1 VGGQLSAPSAA
12 CASGKRHVW
21 LQVQDLESRNGA
33 CLPMACKAE
42 RWLSRSWLR
51 PAGFGLGGRHHRS
64 LANKRLPWS
73 TFKVRSRRAPCSGSR
88 QCPVL
93 GQTFVRTTG
102 VRVPSS
108 PNESARLVWCGWPAT
123 GCGRGCPLSLQG
135 LQGPPNGTLVPLSR
149 SAPSHQTPMR
159 PIVHCVQNRR
169 RANAPGLLRRH
180 LGHHRRADAAITPEA
195 CRPSP
200 WEWQESFAYHQL
212 RHQAFELAFD
222 SANKLLNSLP

>member
-1 VGGQLSAPSAA
+1 MGGQLSAPSAA

-108 PNESARLVWCGWPAT
+108 PNASARLVWCGWHAT
-123 GCGRGCPLSLQG
+123 GLRPRLPPIFARVAGASEWNPRLALPKRAVASNTDAPDSSLRSEQAASKRS
-135 LQGPPNGTLVPLSR
+135 GPVAT
-149 SAPSHQTPMR
+149 PS
-159 PIVHCVQNRR
+159 
-169 RANAPGLLRRH
+169 
-180 LGHHRRADAAITPEA
+180 GHHRRADAAITPEA

-200 WEWQESFAYHQL
+200 WEWQESFAHHQL

-222 SANKLLNSLP
+222 SANKLLNS

>member
-1 VGGQLSAPSAA
+1 MGGQLSAPSAA

-93 GQTFVRTTG
+93 GQTFVADYRCPRTVLAKRERPLG
-102 VRVPSS
+102 LVRMARNGLRPRLPLIFARAAGASEWNPRLALPKRAVASNTDAPDSS
-108 PNESARLVWCGWPAT
+108 LRSEQAASKRSGACCDAIWASPAGRCGDHA
-123 GCGRGCPLSLQG
+123 
-135 LQGPPNGTLVPLSR
+135 
-149 SAPSHQTPMR
+149 
-159 PIVHCVQNRR
+159 
-169 RANAPGLLRRH
+169 
-180 LGHHRRADAAITPEA
+180 
-195 CRPSP
+195 
-200 WEWQESFAYHQL
+200 
-212 RHQAFELAFD
+212 
-222 SANKLLNSLP
+222 